1 MYSVIDNVEDSYKR
15 LSEEIKK
22 ELADKFRNKGINV
35 TNVDIIPNTGKIN
48 IEVHIEGE
56 LKNSFCFPN
65 T

>member
-1 MYSVIDNVEDSYKR
+1 MYSIIDNVEDSYKR

-35 TNVDIIPNTGKIN
+35 TTVDIIPNTGKVN

-56 LKNSFCFPN
+56 LGNSFCLPN